1 MLHVSDTTPGS
12 GLPGADLP
20 TPQDVPTPDRPP
32 VGTPGQTPI
41 DTPVDA
47 PPPDVPLEVPE
58 DGDRDA
64 LLGSPER
71 ERPDE
76 RDDAPGPEGVR

>member
-1 MLHVSDTTPGS
+1 
-12 GLPGADLP
+12 
-20 TPQDVPTPDRPP
+20 
-32 VGTPGQTPI
+32 
-41 DTPVDA
+41 VDA

-64 LLGSPER
+64 PLGSPER